1 MFNGNQGNPFS
12 ATKERGGVVGILF
25 YNREYLLN
33 ISKANIIENIAKFG
47 LMFYTLLGIF
57 VGNIY
62 WEYWEYIGL
71 IEDVRWEYFVL
82 HKRGVEIARILQNEL
97 HSEKLLLKQNY
108 FALKMSKLI
117 EVTWHLLY

>member
-1 MFNGNQGNPFS
+1 
-12 ATKERGGVVGILF
+12 
-25 YNREYLLN
+25 
-33 ISKANIIENIAKFG
+33 
-47 LMFYTLLGIF
+47 MFYTLLGIF

-71 IEDVRWEYFVL
+71 IEDVRWEYLVL

-117 EVTWHLLY
+117 EVTWHLLH

>member
-1 MFNGNQGNPFS
+1 
-12 ATKERGGVVGILF
+12 
-25 YNREYLLN
+25 
-33 ISKANIIENIAKFG
+33 
-47 LMFYTLLGIF
+47 MFYTLLGIF

-97 HSEKLLLKQNY
+97 HSEK
-108 FALKMSKLI
+108 
-117 EVTWHLLY
+117 